1 MAAFG
6 YLIIIFVGGGDNHP
20 LVAWRLRHVSASTS
34 QTAAAMQMFCT
45 TSKCVCSVMCLCFLH
60 PVSVCAVCVPPLV
73 CTTCMCVFVCV
84 CVCVRERER
93 ERERKRERER
103 EREILRYLASLL
115 PLFVWL
121 RAFRLSVRGLCSET
135 KHAVISVTS
144 LAAGTQHTPQ
154 RDKTPWHSLRL
165 TTFWLQQ
172 LTLRT
177 KAALGILESY
187 ETLLRWHVS
196 SSPSFFSICSS
207 VTFCICKHK
216 YITWGRCDKMLI
228 THLLGG
234 QSAPV
239 RAIRHRTDRSHGDKP
254 DNLGGG

>member
-1 MAAFG
+1 MLCV
-6 YLIIIFVGGGDNHP
+6 YLHLYV
-20 LVAWRLRHVSASTS
+20 
-34 QTAAAMQMFCT
+34 
-45 TSKCVCSVMCLCFLH
+45 LH
-60 PVSVCAVCVPPLV
+60 VCVYL
-73 CTTCMCVFVCV
+73 CVCV
-84 CVCVRERER
+84 CVCERER
-93 ERERKRERER
+93 EREKERERGR

-216 YITWGRCDKMLI
+216 YIT
-228 THLLGG
+228 
-234 QSAPV
+234 
-239 RAIRHRTDRSHGDKP
+239 
-254 DNLGGG
+254 